1 MTLHNVSQIASEV
14 ESCFAD
20 AGSVSKT
27 NAGRRLR
34 PLDSSGKQPQF
45 FLAFPNAV
53 RNLIPILT
61 FLLLFS
67 FQQSHGQQHIY
78 DVMDSTLNIKRDVR
92 LDSLVMR
99 HIRVNEMRDG
109 LKGYRLQLFSGSGT
123 TARQEANQLRADFM
137 ARHPETPAYL
147 IYQAPN
153 FKVRVG
159 DFRTELEAIKLQR
172 ELEYQWPGA
181 FVVRDDIKFPKLAID
196 QEQDQEEELEEE
208 ETPVDGEDSGE

>member
-1 MTLHNVSQIASEV
+1 MTI
-14 ESCFAD
+14 
-20 AGSVSKT
+20 K
-27 NAGRRLR
+27 R
-34 PLDSSGKQPQF
+34 
-45 FLAFPNAV
+45 
-53 RNLIPILT
+53 
-61 FLLLFS
+61 LLFILACVLLS
-67 FQQSHGQQHIY
+67 TEGSAQQTIN
-78 DVMDSTLNIKRDVR
+78 DVIDSTLSIQRDVR

-137 ARHPETPAYL
+137 ARNPDIPAYL

-172 ELEYQWPGA
+172 DMEYRWPGA
-181 FVVRDDIKFPKLAID
+181 FVVKDDIKFPKLAIE

-208 ETPVDGEDSGE
+208 TDPEDGEDSEE